1 MDGDSSG
8 SGGGSSGGSG
18 GSSSSSSTTGPPSF
32 GPIII
37 TIVGLTIGIGVLIAR
52 MERTAVMGNWAQRRC
67 DPFIM
72 FAGAFYKPD
81 DDPRT
86 AAAFSSDNFQFC
98 LKEMQ
103 RSAMGKA
110 LAAPM
115 SLFKS
120 QVDAANTI
128 SQAQNSD
135 KLGIANLLRGVVVQI
150 LGDFYGRMRMFGDQF
165 ARIIQRFG
173 MAYER
178 VAAAVNSIAF
188 MGLSLMQGIFN
199 AYNTIILIV
208 IIILGIIAGMFIIFF
223 FALAPFVPMLL
234 TAVSVIAAAGFAVGP
249 LGDVFCF
256 AGDTLVEM
264 ADGRWLTVADLQLGT
279 VLAGGGIVEGMFV
292 MDGSLKAKNCF
303 ALGEPS
309 LTQMWLVA
317 DSGVIVSGDHLLYNR
332 ATREYCAVRDHPS
345 ASASASAVC
354 CAQVFCPV
362 ISNRSL
368 HCRGASAAPASAD
381 WFRDW
386 EEIEEES
393 ESAWHSLI
401 AGMLGSSAAEPADRS
416 AGLSGS
422 CKVYCRG
429 KGRVSIRDV
438 VIGDYVLAA
447 DADADADASYTRV
460 IGTAV
465 MGSGSSAATAAG
477 LGPGTWIHDGSGWAH
492 PLLAELSPATLYN
505 LITESGTL
513 CVQTAAGTR
522 VVARDALEVGWDR
535 IAETYEFTMSELRK
549 TDSHPPNR

>member
-1 MDGDSSG
+1 MGSDSGSGSSG
-8 SGGGSSGGSG
+8 SGSSGTATGS
-18 GSSSSSSTTGPPSF
+18 PSF

-37 TIVGLTIGIGVLIAR
+37 TIVGLTIGVGVLIAR

-86 AAAFSSDNFQFC
+86 PAAFSSDNFQFC

-115 SLFKS
+115 SLFKT

-128 SQAQNSD
+128 SQAQNND
-135 KLGIANLLRGVVVQI
+135 KLGIANLLRGIVVQI

-178 VAAAVNSIAF
+178 IAAAVNSIAF

-208 IIILGIIAGMFIIFF
+208 IIILGIIAGIFIIFF

-264 ADGRWLTVADLQLGT
+264 ADGRWLAVADLQLGT

-292 MDGSLKAKNCF
+292 MDGTQS
-303 ALGEPS
+303 
-309 LTQMWLVA
+309 QMWLVA

-332 ATREYCAVRDHPS
+332 ATRDYCAVRDHPS
-345 ASASASAVC
+345 ASVMDHRAQSDASLSASASASASAVH

-368 HCRGASAAPASAD
+368 RCRGASAAPASAD

-401 AGMLGSSAAEPADRS
+401 AGMLASSAAEPADRS

-429 KGRVSIRDV
+429 KSRVSIRDV

-447 DADADADASYTRV
+447 DADANASYTRV

-465 MGSGSSAATAAG
+465 MGSGTATATG

-492 PLLAELSPATLYN
+492 PLIGELSPATLYN

-513 CVQTAAGTR
+513 YVQTAAGTR